1 MLRKARI
8 GLGFIILAIS
18 IIFLAWGYWPA
29 HRELRIRPVS
39 GAVESPAPDKQA
51 LTLLFPPRIRVGETA
66 VVRLTLDVDAL
77 MDLIPPGENDSS
89 AIGDTQTVITEARF
103 DLPGINVRPTEL
115 ISAPVSSG
123 QTAVFYWTLRPNEVG
138 KFRGT
143 IWLYLRLVD
152 KQTGQESRQT
162 LSAQIVEIESVKLLG
177 LPLDRIRTIG
187 LLGAFIGLILCF
199 PFFLTIA
206 GIYMRKRR

>member
-29 HRELRIRPVS
+29 HRELRVRPVS
-39 GAVESPAPDKQA
+39 GAAGSAPDEQA

-66 VVRLTLDVDAL
+66 VVRLTLDVDVL
-77 MDLIPPGENDSS
+77 TDLS
-89 AIGDTQTVITEARF
+89 AADDGTQTVIAAARF
-103 DLPGINVRPTEL
+103 DLPGINVRPSEL
-115 ISAPVSSG
+115 ISAPISSG

-143 IWLYLRLVD
+143 VWLYLRVVD
-152 KQTGQESRQT
+152 KQTGQENRET

-177 LPLDRIRTIG
+177 LPLNRIQTIG
-187 LLGAFIGLILCF
+187 FLGASIGLILCF
-199 PFFLTIA
+199 PFFLIIA
-206 GIYMRKRR
+206 GIFMRKRR

>member
-29 HRELRIRPVS
+29 HRELRVRPVS
-39 GAVESPAPDKQA
+39 GATESAPDKQA

-77 MDLIPPGENDSS
+77 MDLIPPGETDSS
-89 AIGDTQTVITEARF
+89 TIGDTQTFITEARF

-138 KFRGT
+138 KLRGT

-152 KQTGQESRQT
+152 KQTGQENRQT

-177 LPLDRIRTIG
+177 LPLNRVRTIG
-187 LLGAFIGLILCF
+187 LLGALIGFILCF
-199 PFFLTIA
+199 PFLLAIA
-206 GIYMRKRR
+206 GICIRKRR

>member
-1 MLRKARI
+1 MLRKLRI
-8 GLGFIILAIS
+8 GLGFIILVIS

-29 HRELRIRPVS
+29 HRELRVRPVS
-39 GAVESPAPDKQA
+39 GAVESAAPDKQA
-51 LTLLFPPRIRVGETA
+51 LTLLFPPRIRVGEIG

-77 MDLIPPGENDSS
+77 KDLIPPGETDSS
-89 AIGDTQTVITEARF
+89 TIGDTQTFITEARF

-152 KQTGQESRQT
+152 KQTGQESRET

-177 LPLDRIRTIG
+177 LPLNRVRTIG
-187 LLGAFIGLILCF
+187 LLGALIGFILCF
-199 PFFLTIA
+199 PFLSAIA
-206 GIYMRKRR
+206 GIFIRKRR